1 MVLIPIILDQW
12 KLFMCKAAKLVNVL
26 PLSKSVDF
34 IFVEFESMDRLQN
47 NVGYQSIEMGAEI
60 RILDWAT

>member
-1 MVLIPIILDQW
+1 
-12 KLFMCKAAKLVNVL
+12 MCKAAKLVNVL

-34 IFVEFESMDRLQN
+34 VFVEFESMDRLQN